1 LFFGVADR
9 PTHADDTARILPDT
23 DSMARPNESP
33 GTRLRSAWL
42 RLSPLPGGRWLFSRL
57 LGHMVPYSGTIG
69 AHVELFEPGEVR
81 ITLADRRKV
90 RNHLRSFHAIAL
102 ANLGELSTGL
112 AMLGAMGEDVRGI
125 LTGLDVAYRKKARG
139 PLEAHVEIEIP
150 EVTESI
156 EHTVVADIR
165 DAAGDVVATVAAR
178 WRLSPIQAR

>member
-1 LFFGVADR
+1 
-9 PTHADDTARILPDT
+9 
-23 DSMARPNESP
+23 MARPNESP

-112 AMLGAMGEDVRGI
+112 ALLGAMGEDIRGI
-125 LTGLDVAYRKKARG
+125 LTGLDVTYRKKARG

-178 WRLSPIQAR
+178 WRLSPVPTR